1 MNAGAFIF
9 TSGIDLPA
17 KDVFWRPEANPFV
30 LATEA
35 RPVAADHPDA
45 FDVRRF
51 GSFATVL
58 CGGGQ
63 EHVLFGDGLRHL
75 QLTVTAG
82 SVLDGP
88 VCLHYPLSGVRRM
101 EAKVLTLQ
109 RLSGLCRLGR
119 LPLSL
124 YPPERRAGRWAMMLR
139 AFDGAAAGASQRD
152 IAAVLYGERAVRED
166 WQAGFL
172 RTRVQ
177 RLLSG
182 ARTMVRGGYRK
193 LLDPQERGV
202 RGG

>member
-1 MNAGAFIF
+1 M
-9 TSGIDLPA
+9 
-17 KDVFWRPEANPFV
+17 FWRPEANPFV
-30 LATEA
+30 LAVEA

-51 GSFATVL
+51 SSLATVL
-58 CGGGQ
+58 CCSKQ

-75 QLTVTAG
+75 QLTVIAG

-88 VCLHYPLSGVRRM
+88 VCLHYPLSGLRLV

-109 RLSGLCRLGR
+109 RLLGLCRLDR
-119 LPLSL
+119 LPLGL

-182 ARTMVRGGYRK
+182 ARGLVRGGYRK
-193 LLDPQERGV
+193 LLDPEEEGV
-202 RGG
+202 RSG